1 MNRVFEEK
9 KIFNSYIFLV
19 QSLFKPIY
27 IMYVY
32 CSGFSPQIPSSC
44 TGVYFLLVFQVFDVD
59 LANLMSKKVNNNQV
73 KMKHLQEDHNA
84 Q

>member
-1 MNRVFEEK
+1 MC
-9 KIFNSYIFLV
+9 
-19 QSLFKPIY
+19 
-27 IMYVY
+27 VY
-32 CSGFSPQIPSSC
+32 CSVFFPQIPNFY

-73 KMKHLQEDHNA
+73 KMKHLQEDHNE

>member
-1 MNRVFEEK
+1 MC
-9 KIFNSYIFLV
+9 
-19 QSLFKPIY
+19 
-27 IMYVY
+27 VY
-32 CSGFSPQIPSSC
+32 CSVFFPQIPNFY

-73 KMKHLQEDHNA
+73 KMNHLYEDQND

>member
-1 MNRVFEEK
+1 
-9 KIFNSYIFLV
+9 
-19 QSLFKPIY
+19 
-27 IMYVY
+27 MYGY
-32 CSGFSPQIPSSC
+32 CSVPPPPIPSSC

-73 KMKHLQEDHNA
+73 KMNHLYEDQND

>member
-1 MNRVFEEK
+1 MK
-9 KIFNSYIFLV
+9 KNINSYIFPV
-19 QSLFKPIY
+19 CSLFSIFKPKC

-32 CSGFSPQIPSSC
+32 CSGFFPQIPSSC

-73 KMKHLQEDHNA
+73 KMIHLQEDHNE